1 MKQKIAV
8 MLIMIMTVTIMF
20 SSFAYAEADKKVGIK
35 IEFDKKAYVKGET
48 AAATLTLTGLSD
60 EKEAGL
66 KLGAFETHLKFDTNQ
81 LSYLSENSGFDD
93 GLFKTASSQDLTKE
107 FQVTTDYND
116 IIVIAFAYKPG
127 LSLDGVDTNGN
138 LKIGTVKFTIN
149 DNASDKVSDK
159 IEIGFDESEKTY
171 VTELVQPDLSSRFDI
186 TVPQEDSTADIKN
199 VIAENASATFANN
212 TVKGSINIRLS
223 KGQGAILIAQLFD
236 TSTGLTKGTVV
247 KPNLTAGTVVKP
259 NLTASANIND
269 ITFNNI
275 SDKTNLMVKY
285 YLWESFAN
293 MKALTTIQPIE
304 VQ

>member
-8 MLIMIMTVTIMF
+8 MLIMIMTATIIF
-20 SSFAYAEADKKVGIK
+20 SSFAYAEADNKVGIK

-60 EKEAGL
+60 EKDAGL
-66 KLGAFETHLKFDTNQ
+66 KLGAFETHLKFYTNQ
-81 LSYLSENSGFDD
+81 LSYLSENSGFAD
-93 GLFKTASSQDLTKE
+93 GLFKTTSSQDLTKE

-149 DNASDKVSDK
+149 DNVSNK

-171 VTELVQPDLSSRFDI
+171 VTELVQPDLSSKFDI

-212 TVKGSINIRLS
+212 TVTGSINIRLS
-223 KGQGAILIAQLFD
+223 KGQGAILITQLYD
-236 TSTGLTKGTVV
+236 TSTGLTK
-247 KPNLTAGTVVKP
+247 GTVVKP

-275 SDKTNLMVKY
+275 SNKTNLTVKY

>member
-8 MLIMIMTVTIMF
+8 MLIMIMMATIMF
-20 SSFAYAEADKKVGIK
+20 SSFAYAEADNKVGIK
-35 IEFDKKAYVKGET
+35 IEFDKKSYVKGET
-48 AAATLTLTGLSD
+48 AVATLALTGLSD
-60 EKEAGL
+60 EKDAGL

-93 GLFKTASSQDLTKE
+93 GLFKTAASQDLTKE

-127 LSLDGVDTNGN
+127 LSLDGVDTNGT

-149 DNASDKVSDK
+149 DNVSDK

-171 VTELVQPDLSSRFDI
+171 VTELVQPDLSSKFDI

-199 VIAENASATFANN
+199 VIAENASATFADN
-212 TVKGSINIRLS
+212 TVTGSINIRLS
-223 KGQGAILIAQLFD
+223 KGQGAILIAQLYD
-236 TSTGLTKGTVV
+236 NATGLTKGTVV
-247 KPNLTAGTVVKP
+247 IP

-275 SDKTNLMVKY
+275 SDKTNLTVKY

-293 MKALTTIQPIE
+293 MKALTTIQPIA

>member
-8 MLIMIMTVTIMF
+8 MLIMIMTATIMF
-20 SSFAYAEADKKVGIK
+20 SSFAYAEADNKVGIK

-66 KLGAFETHLKFDTNQ
+66 KLGAFETHLKFYTNQ
-81 LSYLSENSGFDD
+81 LSYLSENSGFAD

-149 DNASDKVSDK
+149 DNVSK

-171 VTELVQPDLSSRFDI
+171 VTELVQPDLSSKFDI

-199 VIAENASATFANN
+199 VMAENATAKFETDKVTA
-212 TVKGSINIRLS
+212 SINIRLS
-223 KGQGAILIAQLFD
+223 KGQGAILIAQLYD

-247 KPNLTAGTVVKP
+247 KPNLMD
-259 NLTASANIND
+259 SANIND

-275 SDKTNLMVKY
+275 SDKTNLTVKY

>member
-8 MLIMIMTVTIMF
+8 MLIMIMTATIMF
-20 SSFAYAEADKKVGIK
+20 SSFAYAEADNKVGIK

-60 EKEAGL
+60 EKDAGRQ
-66 KLGAFETHLKFDTNQ
+66 LGAFETHLKFDKTK
-81 LSYLSENSGFDD
+81 LTYKASVFETDLFSGTKSD
-93 GLFKTASSQDLTKE
+93 KLTKE
-107 FQVTTDYND
+107 FQPTKDYAN
-116 IIVIAFAYKPG
+116 VILVAFAYEYESG
-127 LSLDGVDTNGN
+127 ISLNSVDTNGN

-149 DNASDKVSDK
+149 DNVSDK

-171 VTELVQPDLSSRFDI
+171 VTELVQPDLSSKFDI

-199 VIAENASATFANN
+199 VIAENASATFADN
-212 TVKGSINIRLS
+212 TVTGSINIRLS
-223 KGQGAILIAQLFD
+223 KEQGAILIAQLYD
-236 TSTGLTKGTVV
+236 NATGLTKGTVV
-247 KPNLTAGTVVKP
+247 IPNP
-259 NLTASANIND
+259 TASANIND

-275 SDKTNLMVKY
+275 SDKTNLTVKY

-293 MKALTTIQPIE
+293 MKALTTIRPIE

>member
-8 MLIMIMTVTIMF
+8 MLIMIMTVTMMF
-20 SSFAYAEADKKVGIK
+20 SSFAYAEADNKVGIK

-81 LSYLSENSGFDD
+81 LSYLSENSGFAD
-93 GLFKTASSQDLTKE
+93 GLFKTTSSQDLTKE

-149 DNASDKVSDK
+149 DNVSDK

-171 VTELVQPDLSSRFDI
+171 VTELVQPDLSSKFDI

-223 KGQGAILIAQLFD
+223 KGQGAILIAQLYD
-236 TSTGLTKGTVV
+236 KATGLTK
-247 KPNLTAGTVVKP
+247 GTVVKP

-269 ITFNNI
+269 IKFNNI
-275 SDKTNLMVKY
+275 SDKTNLTVKY

-293 MKALTTIQPIE
+293 MKALTTIQPIK

>member
-8 MLIMIMTVTIMF
+8 MLIMIMMATIMF
-20 SSFAYAEADKKVGIK
+20 SSFAYAEADNKVGIK
-35 IEFDKKAYVKGET
+35 IEFDKKSYVKGET
-48 AAATLTLTGLSD
+48 AVATLALTGLSD
-60 EKEAGL
+60 EKDAGL

-93 GLFKTASSQDLTKE
+93 GLFKTAASQDLTKE

-127 LSLDGVDTNGN
+127 LSLNSVDTNGN

-149 DNASDKVSDK
+149 DNVSDK
-159 IEIGFDESEKTY
+159 IKIGFDESADTY
-171 VTELVQPDLSSRFDI
+171 VTELVQPDLSNRFDI

-212 TVKGSINIRLS
+212 MVKGSINIRLS
-223 KGQGAILIAQLFD
+223 KGQVAILIAQLYD

-247 KPNLTAGTVVKP
+247 NP

-275 SDKTNLMVKY
+275 SDKTNLTVKY

>member
-8 MLIMIMTVTIMF
+8 MLIMIMTATIMF
-20 SSFAYAEADKKVGIK
+20 SSFAYAEADNKVGIK

-60 EKEAGL
+60 EKDAGRQ
-66 KLGAFETHLKFDTNQ
+66 LGAFETHLKFDTNQ

-93 GLFKTASSQDLTKE
+93 GLFKTAASQDLTKE

-149 DNASDKVSDK
+149 DNVSDK

-171 VTELVQPDLSSRFDI
+171 VTELVQPDISSKFDI

-199 VIAENASATFANN
+199 VIAENASATFADN
-212 TVKGSINIRLS
+212 TVTGSINIRLS
-223 KGQGAILIAQLFD
+223 KGQGAILIAQLYD

-247 KPNLTAGTVVKP
+247 NP

-275 SDKTNLMVKY
+275 SDKTNLTVKY

>member
-1 MKQKIAV
+1 MKHKIAV
-8 MLIMIMTVTIMF
+8 MLIMIMMATIMF
-20 SSFAYAEADKKVGIK
+20 SSFAYAEADNKVGIK

-60 EKEAGL
+60 EKDAGL
-66 KLGAFETHLKFDTNQ
+66 KLGAFETHLKFDKTK
-81 LSYLSENSGFDD
+81 LTYKASVFETDLFSGTESD
-93 GLFKTASSQDLTKE
+93 KLTKE
-107 FQVTTDYND
+107 FQPTKDYAN
-116 IIVIAFAYKPG
+116 VILVAFAYESG
-127 LSLDGVDTNGN
+127 ISLNSVDTNGN

-149 DNASDKVSDK
+149 DKVSDK

-171 VTELVQPDLSSRFDI
+171 VTELVQPDLSSKFDI

-223 KGQGAILIAQLFD
+223 KGQGAILIAQLYD

-247 KPNLTAGTVVKP
+247 NP

-275 SDKTNLMVKY
+275 SDKTNLTVKY

>member
-8 MLIMIMTVTIMF
+8 MLIMIMTATIMF
-20 SSFAYAEADKKVGIK
+20 SSFAYAEADNKVGIK

-66 KLGAFETHLKFDTNQ
+66 KLGAFETHLKFYTNQ
-81 LSYLSENSGFDD
+81 LSYLSENSGFAD

-149 DNASDKVSDK
+149 DNVSK

-171 VTELVQPDLSSRFDI
+171 VTELVQTDLSSKFDI

-199 VIAENASATFANN
+199 VIAENATAKFETDKVTA
-212 TVKGSINIRLS
+212 SINIRLS
-223 KGQGAILIAQLFD
+223 KGQGAILIAQLYD

-247 KPNLTAGTVVKP
+247 KPNLMD
-259 NLTASANIND
+259 SANIND

-275 SDKTNLMVKY
+275 SDKTNLTVKY

>member
-8 MLIMIMTVTIMF
+8 MLIMIMTATILF
-20 SSFAYAEADKKVGIK
+20 SSFAYAEADNKVGIK

-60 EKEAGL
+60 EKDAGRQ
-66 KLGAFETHLKFDTNQ
+66 LGAFETHLKFDTNQ

-93 GLFKTASSQDLTKE
+93 GLFKTASSKDLTKE

-127 LSLDGVDTNGN
+127 LSLDGVDTNGT

-149 DNASDKVSDK
+149 DNVSDK

-171 VTELVQPDLSSRFDI
+171 VTELVQPDLSSKFDI

-199 VIAENASATFANN
+199 VIAENASATFADN
-212 TVKGSINIRLS
+212 TVTGSINIRLS
-223 KGQGAILIAQLFD
+223 KGQGAILIAQLYD
-236 TSTGLTKGTVV
+236 NATGLTKGTVV
-247 KPNLTAGTVVKP
+247 IP

-275 SDKTNLMVKY
+275 LDKTNLAVKY

>member
-8 MLIMIMTVTIMF
+8 MLIMIMMATIMF
-20 SSFAYAEADKKVGIK
+20 SSFAYAEADNKVGIK
-35 IEFDKKAYVKGET
+35 IEFDKKSYVKGET
-48 AAATLTLTGLSD
+48 AVATLALTGLSD
-60 EKEAGL
+60 EKDAGL

-93 GLFKTASSQDLTKE
+93 GLFKTAASHDLTKE

-127 LSLDGVDTNGN
+127 LSLDGVDTNGT

-149 DNASDKVSDK
+149 DNVSDK

-171 VTELVQPDLSSRFDI
+171 VTELVQPDLSSKFDI

-212 TVKGSINIRLS
+212 TVTGSINIRLS
-223 KGQGAILIAQLFD
+223 KGQGAILIAQLYD
-236 TSTGLTKGTVV
+236 NATGLTKGTVV
-247 KPNLTAGTVVKP
+247 IP

-275 SDKTNLMVKY
+275 SDKTNLTVKY

>member
-8 MLIMIMTVTIMF
+8 MLIMIMTATIMF
-20 SSFAYAEADKKVGIK
+20 SSFAYAEADNKVGIK

-60 EKEAGL
+60 EKDAGRQ
-66 KLGAFETHLKFDTNQ
+66 LGAFETHLKFDTNQ

-93 GLFKTASSQDLTKE
+93 GLFKTAASQDLTKE

-127 LSLDGVDTNGN
+127 LSLDGVDTNGT

-149 DNASDKVSDK
+149 DNVSDK

-171 VTELVQPDLSSRFDI
+171 VTELVQPDLSSKFDI

-199 VIAENASATFANN
+199 VIAENASATFADN
-212 TVKGSINIRLS
+212 TVTGSINIRLS
-223 KGQGAILIAQLFD
+223 KGQGAILIAQLYD
-236 TSTGLTKGTVV
+236 NATGLTKGTVV
-247 KPNLTAGTVVKP
+247 IPNLTA
-259 NLTASANIND
+259 LANIND

-275 SDKTNLMVKY
+275 SDKTNLTVKY

>member
-8 MLIMIMTVTIMF
+8 MLIMIMTATIMF
-20 SSFAYAEADKKVGIK
+20 SSFAYAEADNKVGIK

-60 EKEAGL
+60 EKEAEL

-81 LSYLSENSGFDD
+81 LSYLSENSGFAD

-149 DNASDKVSDK
+149 DKVSDK
-159 IEIGFDESEKTY
+159 IKIGFDESEKTY
-171 VTELVQPDLSSRFDI
+171 VTELVQPDLSSKFDI

-199 VIAENASATFANN
+199 VIAENATATFANN
-212 TVKGSINIRLS
+212 TVTGSINIRLS
-223 KGQGAILIAQLFD
+223 KGQGAILIAQLYD
-236 TSTGLTKGTVV
+236 KATGLTKGTVV
-247 KPNLTAGTVVKP
+247 KPNLTV
-259 NLTASANIND
+259 SENIND

-275 SDKTNLMVKY
+275 SDKTNLTVKY

-293 MKALTTIQPIE
+293 MKALTTIQPIK

>member
-8 MLIMIMTVTIMF
+8 MLIMIMAVTMMF
-20 SSFAYAEADKKVGIK
+20 SSFAYAEADNKVGIK

-81 LSYLSENSGFDD
+81 LSYLSENSGFAD

-127 LSLDGVDTNGN
+127 LLLDGVDTNGN

-149 DNASDKVSDK
+149 DNVSDK

-171 VTELVQPDLSSRFDI
+171 VTELVKPDLSSKFDI

-212 TVKGSINIRLS
+212 TVTGSINIRLS
-223 KGQGAILIAQLFD
+223 KGQGAILIAQLYD
-236 TSTGLTKGTVV
+236 TSTGLTK
-247 KPNLTAGTVVKP
+247 GTVVKP

-275 SDKTNLMVKY
+275 SNKTNLTVKY

>member
-8 MLIMIMTVTIMF
+8 MLIMIMTATIMF
-20 SSFAYAEADKKVGIK
+20 SSFAYAEADNKVGIK

-60 EKEAGL
+60 EKDAGRQ
-66 KLGAFETHLKFDTNQ
+66 LGAFETHLKFDTKQ

-93 GLFKTASSQDLTKE
+93 GLFKTAASQDLTKE

-127 LSLDGVDTNGN
+127 LSLEGVDTNGN

-149 DNASDKVSDK
+149 DNKSDKNVSDK
-159 IEIGFDESEKTY
+159 IKIGFDESEKTY
-171 VTELVQPDLSSRFDI
+171 VTELVRPDLSSKFDI

-199 VIAENASATFANN
+199 VIAENASATFANK

-223 KGQGAILIAQLFD
+223 NGQGAILIAQLYD
-236 TSTGLTKGTVV
+236 KATGLTKGTVV
-247 KPNLTAGTVVKP
+247 NP
-259 NLTASANIND
+259 NLTASTTINE

-275 SDKTNLMVKY
+275 SDKTNLTVKY

-293 MKALTTIQPIE
+293 MKALTTIQPID

>member
-8 MLIMIMTVTIMF
+8 MLIMIMMATIMF
-20 SSFAYAEADKKVGIK
+20 SSFAYAEADNKVGIK
-35 IEFDKKAYVKGET
+35 IEFDKKSYVKGET
-48 AAATLTLTGLSD
+48 AVATLALTGLSD
-60 EKEAGL
+60 EKDAGL

-93 GLFKTASSQDLTKE
+93 GLFKTAASQDLTKE

-116 IIVIAFAYKPG
+116 IIVIVFAYKPG

-149 DNASDKVSDK
+149 DNVSDK
-159 IEIGFDESEKTY
+159 IKIGFDESEKTY
-171 VTELVQPDLSSRFDI
+171 VTELVQPDISSKFDI

-199 VIAENASATFANN
+199 VIAEKASATFANN
-212 TVKGSINIRLS
+212 TVTGSINIRLS
-223 KGQGAILIAQLFD
+223 KGQGAILIAQLYD
-236 TSTGLTKGTVV
+236 NATGLTKGTVV
-247 KPNLTAGTVVKP
+247 IP

-275 SDKTNLMVKY
+275 SDKTNLTVKY

>member
-8 MLIMIMTVTIMF
+8 MLIMIMTATIMF
-20 SSFAYAEADKKVGIK
+20 SSFAYAEADNKVGIK

-66 KLGAFETHLKFDTNQ
+66 KLGAFETHLKFYTNQ
-81 LSYLSENSGFDD
+81 LSYLSENSGFAD

-149 DNASDKVSDK
+149 DNVSDK
-159 IEIGFDESEKTY
+159 IKIGFDESDKTY
-171 VTELVQPDLSSRFDI
+171 VTELVQPDLSSKFDI

-212 TVKGSINIRLS
+212 TVTGSINIRLS
-223 KGQGAILIAQLFD
+223 KGQAAILIAQLYD

-247 KPNLTAGTVVKP
+247 NP

-275 SDKTNLMVKY
+275 SDKTNLTVKY

>member
-8 MLIMIMTVTIMF
+8 MLIMIMTATIMF
-20 SSFAYAEADKKVGIK
+20 SSFAYAEADNKVGIK

-66 KLGAFETHLKFDTNQ
+66 KLGAFETHLKFYTNQ
-81 LSYLSENSGFDD
+81 LSYLSENSGFAD

-149 DNASDKVSDK
+149 DNVSDK

-171 VTELVQPDLSSRFDI
+171 VTELIQPDLSSKFDI

-212 TVKGSINIRLS
+212 TVTGSINIRLS
-223 KGQGAILIAQLFD
+223 KGQGAILIAQLYD
-236 TSTGLTKGTVV
+236 TSTGLTK
-247 KPNLTAGTVVKP
+247 GTVVKP

-275 SDKTNLMVKY
+275 SDKTNLTVKY

>member
-1 MKQKIAV
+1 MKHKIAV
-8 MLIMIMTVTIMF
+8 MLIMIMTVTMMF
-20 SSFAYAEADKKVGIK
+20 SSFAYAEADNKVGIK
-35 IEFDKKAYVKGET
+35 IEFDEKAYVKGET

-149 DNASDKVSDK
+149 DKVSDK

-171 VTELVQPDLSSRFDI
+171 VTELVQPDLSSKFDI

-212 TVKGSINIRLS
+212 TVTGSINIRLS
-223 KGQGAILIAQLFD
+223 KGQGAILIAQLYD

-247 KPNLTAGTVVKP
+247 KPNLMD
-259 NLTASANIND
+259 SANIND

-275 SDKTNLMVKY
+275 SDKTNLTVKY

>member
-8 MLIMIMTVTIMF
+8 MLIMIMTVTMMF
-20 SSFAYAEADKKVGIK
+20 SSFAYAEADNKVGIK

-93 GLFKTASSQDLTKE
+93 GLFKTTSSQDLTKE

-149 DNASDKVSDK
+149 DNVNK

-171 VTELVQPDLSSRFDI
+171 VTELVQPDLSNRFDI

-199 VIAENASATFANN
+199 VIAENATATFANN
-212 TVKGSINIRLS
+212 TVTGSINIRLS
-223 KGQGAILIAQLFD
+223 KGQGAILIAQLYD
-236 TSTGLTKGTVV
+236 KATGLTK
-247 KPNLTAGTVVKP
+247 GTVVKP

-275 SDKTNLMVKY
+275 SDKTNLTVKY

-293 MKALTTIQPIE
+293 MKALTTIQPIK

>member
-8 MLIMIMTVTIMF
+8 MLIMIMTATIMF
-20 SSFAYAEADKKVGIK
+20 SSFAYAEADNKVGIK

-66 KLGAFETHLKFDTNQ
+66 KLGAFETHLKFYTNQ
-81 LSYLSENSGFDD
+81 LSYLSENSGFAD

-149 DNASDKVSDK
+149 DNVSDK

-171 VTELVQPDLSSRFDI
+171 VTELVQPDLSSKFDI

-223 KGQGAILIAQLFD
+223 KGQVAILIAQLYD
-236 TSTGLTKGTVV
+236 TSTGLTK
-247 KPNLTAGTVVKP
+247 GTVVKP

-275 SDKTNLMVKY
+275 SDKTNLTVKY

-293 MKALTTIQPIE
+293 MKALTTIQPIK

>member
-8 MLIMIMTVTIMF
+8 MLIMIMTVTMIF
-20 SSFAYAEADKKVGIK
+20 SSFAYAEADNKVGIK

-48 AAATLTLTGLSD
+48 AAVTLTLTGLSD
-60 EKEAGL
+60 EKDAGL
-66 KLGAFETHLKFDTNQ
+66 KLGAFETHLKFYTNQ
-81 LSYLSENSGFDD
+81 LSYLSENSGFAD
-93 GLFKTASSQDLTKE
+93 GLFKTTSSQDLTKE

-149 DNASDKVSDK
+149 DNVSNK

-171 VTELVQPDLSSRFDI
+171 VTELVQPDLSSKFDI

-199 VIAENASATFANN
+199 VIAENASAKFETNKVTA
-212 TVKGSINIRLS
+212 SIDIRLS
-223 KGQGAILIAQLFD
+223 NGQSAILIAQLFD
-236 TSTGLTKGTVV
+236 KATGLTK
-247 KPNLTAGTVVKP
+247 GTVVKP

-275 SDKTNLMVKY
+275 SDKTNLTVKY

-293 MKALTTIQPIE
+293 MKALTTIQPKE

>member
-8 MLIMIMTVTIMF
+8 MLIMIMTVTMIF
-20 SSFAYAEADKKVGIK
+20 SSFAYAEADNKVGIK

-60 EKEAGL
+60 EKDAGRQ
-66 KLGAFETHLKFDTNQ
+66 LGAFETHLKFDTNQ
-81 LSYLSENSGFDD
+81 LSYLSENSGFAD

-149 DNASDKVSDK
+149 DNVSK

-171 VTELVQPDLSSRFDI
+171 VTELVQPDLSSKFDI
-186 TVPQEDSTADIKN
+186 TVPQENSTADIKN
-199 VIAENASATFANN
+199 VIAENATATFANN
-212 TVKGSINIRLS
+212 TVTGSINIRLS
-223 KGQGAILIAQLFD
+223 KGQGAILIAQLYD

-247 KPNLTAGTVVKP
+247 NP

-275 SDKTNLMVKY
+275 SGKTNLTVKY

>member
-1 MKQKIAV
+1 MKHKIAV
-8 MLIMIMTVTIMF
+8 MLIMIMTVTMIF
-20 SSFAYAEADKKVGIK
+20 SSFAYAEADNKVGIK

-60 EKEAGL
+60 EKDAGRQ
-66 KLGAFETHLKFDTNQ
+66 LGAFETHLKFDTNQ
-81 LSYLSENSGFDD
+81 LSYLSENSGFAD

-149 DNASDKVSDK
+149 DNVSDK
-159 IEIGFDESEKTY
+159 IEIEFDESEKSY
-171 VTELVQPDLSSRFDI
+171 VTELVQPDLSSKFDI

-199 VIAENASATFANN
+199 VIAENASAKFETDEVTA
-212 TVKGSINIRLS
+212 SINIRLS
-223 KGQGAILIAQLFD
+223 KGQGAILIAQLYD
-236 TSTGLTKGTVV
+236 TSTGLTK
-247 KPNLTAGTVVKP
+247 GTVVKP

-275 SDKTNLMVKY
+275 SDKTNLTVKY

>member
-8 MLIMIMTVTIMF
+8 MLIMIMMATIMF
-20 SSFAYAEADKKVGIK
+20 SSFAYAEADNKVGIK
-35 IEFDKKAYVKGET
+35 IEFDKKSYVKGET
-48 AAATLTLTGLSD
+48 AVATLTLTGLSD
-60 EKEAGL
+60 EKDARL

-93 GLFKTASSQDLTKE
+93 GLFKTAASQDLTKE

-116 IIVIAFAYKPG
+116 IIVIVFAYKPG

-149 DNASDKVSDK
+149 DNVSDK
-159 IEIGFDESEKTY
+159 IKIGFDESEKTY
-171 VTELVQPDLSSRFDI
+171 VTELVQPDISSKFDI

-212 TVKGSINIRLS
+212 TVTGSINIRLS
-223 KGQGAILIAQLFD
+223 KGQGAILIAQLYD
-236 TSTGLTKGTVV
+236 NATGLTKGTVV
-247 KPNLTAGTVVKP
+247 IP

-275 SDKTNLMVKY
+275 SDKTNLTVNY

-293 MKALTTIQPIE
+293 MTALTTIQPRE

>member
-1 MKQKIAV
+1 MKHKIAV
-8 MLIMIMTVTIMF
+8 MLIMIMTVTMIF
-20 SSFAYAEADKKVGIK
+20 SSFAYAEADNKVGIK

-60 EKEAGL
+60 EKDAGL
-66 KLGAFETHLKFDTNQ
+66 KLGAFETHLKFYTNQ
-81 LSYLSENSGFDD
+81 LSYLSENSGFAD

-149 DNASDKVSDK
+149 DNVSNK

-171 VTELVQPDLSSRFDI
+171 VTELVQPDLSSKFDI

-212 TVKGSINIRLS
+212 TVTGSINIRLS
-223 KGQGAILIAQLFD
+223 KGQGAILIAQLYD
-236 TSTGLTKGTVV
+236 TSTGLTK
-247 KPNLTAGTVVKP
+247 GTVVKP

-275 SDKTNLMVKY
+275 SNKTNLTVKY

>member
-8 MLIMIMTVTIMF
+8 MLIMIMTATIMF
-20 SSFAYAEADKKVGIK
+20 SSFAYAEADNNVGIK
-35 IEFDKKAYVKGET
+35 VEFDKKAYVKGET

-66 KLGAFETHLKFDTNQ
+66 KLGAFETHLKFNPNKLT
-81 LSYLSENSGFDD
+81 YKSGEFDAS
-93 GLFKTASSQDLTKE
+93 LFGGIADAELTKV
-107 FQVTTDYND
+107 FQMTTDHND
-116 IIVIAFAYKPG
+116 IIVIAFEDNKSG
-127 LSLDGVDTNGN
+127 ISLDNVDANGN

-149 DNASDKVSDK
+149 DNVSDK
-159 IEIGFDESEKTY
+159 IEIGFEESEKTY
-171 VTELVQPDLSSRFDI
+171 VTELVQPDLSSKFDI

-199 VIAENASATFANN
+199 VIAENASAKFETDKVTA
-212 TVKGSINIRLS
+212 SINIRLS
-223 KGQGAILIAQLFD
+223 KGQGAILIAQLYD
-236 TSTGLTKGTVV
+236 TSTGLTK
-247 KPNLTAGTVVKP
+247 GTVVKP

-275 SDKTNLMVKY
+275 SDKTNLTVKY

>member
-8 MLIMIMTVTIMF
+8 MLIMIMTATIMF
-20 SSFAYAEADKKVGIK
+20 SSFAYAEADNKVGIK

-66 KLGAFETHLKFDTNQ
+66 KLGAFETHLKFYTNQ
-81 LSYLSENSGFDD
+81 LSYLSENSGFAD

-171 VTELVQPDLSSRFDI
+171 VTELVQPDLSSKFDI

-223 KGQGAILIAQLFD
+223 KGQGAILIAQLYD
-236 TSTGLTKGTVV
+236 KATGLTKGTVV
-247 KPNLTAGTVVKP
+247 KPNLTA
-259 NLTASANIND
+259 SENIND

-275 SDKTNLMVKY
+275 SDKTNLTVKY

-293 MKALTTIQPIE
+293 MKALTTIQPIK

>member
-8 MLIMIMTVTIMF
+8 MLIMIMMATIMF
-20 SSFAYAEADKKVGIK
+20 SSFAYAEADNKVGIK
-35 IEFDKKAYVKGET
+35 IEFDKKSYVKGET
-48 AAATLTLTGLSD
+48 AVATLALTGLSD
-60 EKEAGL
+60 EKDAGL

-93 GLFKTASSQDLTKE
+93 GLFKTAASQDLTKE

-127 LSLDGVDTNGN
+127 LSLDGVDTNGT

-149 DNASDKVSDK
+149 DNVSDK

-171 VTELVQPDLSSRFDI
+171 VTELVQPDLSSKFDI

-199 VIAENASATFANN
+199 VIAENASATFADN
-212 TVKGSINIRLS
+212 TVTGSINIRLS
-223 KGQGAILIAQLFD
+223 KGQGAILLAQLYD
-236 TSTGLTKGTVV
+236 NATGLTKGTVV
-247 KPNLTAGTVVKP
+247 MP

-275 SDKTNLMVKY
+275 LDKTNLTVKY

>member
-8 MLIMIMTVTIMF
+8 MLIMIMTATIMF
-20 SSFAYAEADKKVGIK
+20 SSFAYAEADNKVGIK

-60 EKEAGL
+60 EKDAGL

-93 GLFKTASSQDLTKE
+93 GLFKTAASQDLTKE

-116 IIVIAFAYKPG
+116 IIVIAFAYESG
-127 LSLDGVDTNGN
+127 ISLNSVDTNGT

-149 DNASDKVSDK
+149 DNVSK

-171 VTELVQPDLSSRFDI
+171 VTELVRPDLSSKFDI

-212 TVKGSINIRLS
+212 MVKGSINIRLS
-223 KGQGAILIAQLFD
+223 KGQDAILIAQLYD

-247 KPNLTAGTVVKP
+247 IPKLTG
-259 NLTASANIND
+259 SANIND

-275 SDKTNLMVKY
+275 SDKTNLTVKY

>member
-8 MLIMIMTVTIMF
+8 MLIMIMTVTMMF
-20 SSFAYAEADKKVGIK
+20 SSFAYAEADNKVGIK

-81 LSYLSENSGFDD
+81 LSYLSENSGFAD

-138 LKIGTVKFTIN
+138 LKIGTVTFTIN
-149 DNASDKVSDK
+149 DNVSDK

-171 VTELVQPDLSSRFDI
+171 VTELVQPDLSSKFDI

-199 VIAENASATFANN
+199 VIAENATATFVNN
-212 TVKGSINIRLS
+212 TVTGSINIRLS
-223 KGQGAILIAQLFD
+223 KGQGAILIAQLYD

-247 KPNLTAGTVVKP
+247 NP

-275 SDKTNLMVKY
+275 SDKTNLTVKY

>member
-8 MLIMIMTVTIMF
+8 MLIMIMMATIMF
-20 SSFAYAEADKKVGIK
+20 SSFAYAEADNKVGIK
-35 IEFDKKAYVKGET
+35 IEFDKKSYVKGET
-48 AAATLTLTGLSD
+48 AVATLALTGLSD
-60 EKEAGL
+60 EKDAGL

-93 GLFKTASSQDLTKE
+93 GLFKTAASQDLTKE

-127 LSLDGVDTNGN
+127 LSLDGVDTNGT

-149 DNASDKVSDK
+149 DNVSDK

-171 VTELVQPDLSSRFDI
+171 VTELVQPDLSSKFDI

-212 TVKGSINIRLS
+212 TVTGSINIRLS
-223 KGQGAILIAQLFD
+223 KGQGAILIAQLYD
-236 TSTGLTKGTVV
+236 NATGLTKGTVV
-247 KPNLTAGTVVKP
+247 IP

-275 SDKTNLMVKY
+275 SNKTNLMVKY

>member
-8 MLIMIMTVTIMF
+8 MLIMIMMATIML
-20 SSFAYAEADKKVGIK
+20 SSFAYAEADNKVGIK
-35 IEFDKKAYVKGET
+35 IEFDKKSYVKGET
-48 AAATLTLTGLSD
+48 AVATLALTGLSD
-60 EKEAGL
+60 EKDAGL

-93 GLFKTASSQDLTKE
+93 GLFKTAASQDLTKE

-127 LSLDGVDTNGN
+127 LSLDGVDTNGT

-149 DNASDKVSDK
+149 DNVSDK

-171 VTELVQPDLSSRFDI
+171 VTELVQPDLSSKFDI

-199 VIAENASATFANN
+199 VIAENASATFADN
-212 TVKGSINIRLS
+212 TVTGSINIRLS
-223 KGQGAILIAQLFD
+223 KGQGAILIAQLYD
-236 TSTGLTKGTVV
+236 NATGLTKGTVV
-247 KPNLTAGTVVKP
+247 IP

-275 SDKTNLMVKY
+275 SDKTNLTVKY

-293 MKALTTIQPIE
+293 MKALTTIQPIA

>member
-1 MKQKIAV
+1 MKHKIAV
-8 MLIMIMTVTIMF
+8 MLIMIMTVTMIF
-20 SSFAYAEADKKVGIK
+20 SSFAYAEADNKVGIK

-60 EKEAGL
+60 EKDAGRQ
-66 KLGAFETHLKFDTNQ
+66 LGAFETHLKFNPNKLT
-81 LSYLSENSGFDD
+81 YKSGEFDAS
-93 GLFKTASSQDLTKE
+93 LFGGIADAELTKV
-107 FQVTTDYND
+107 FQMTTDHKD
-116 IIVIAFAYKPG
+116 IIVIAFEDNKSG
-127 LSLDGVDTNGN
+127 ISLDNVDANGN
-138 LKIGTVKFTIN
+138 LKIGTVTFDIVANTG
-149 DNASDKVSDK
+149 DNIA
-159 IEIGFDESEKTY
+159 IGFDETSY
-171 VTELVQPDLSSRFDI
+171 ITELANEDIERIAI

-223 KGQGAILIAQLFD
+223 KGQGAILIAQLYD

-247 KPNLTAGTVVKP
+247 NP

-275 SDKTNLMVKY
+275 SDKTNLTVKY

>member
-8 MLIMIMTVTIMF
+8 MLIMIMTATIMF
-20 SSFAYAEADKKVGIK
+20 SSFAYAETDKKVGIK

-149 DNASDKVSDK
+149 DKVSDK

-171 VTELVQPDLSSRFDI
+171 VTELVQPDLSSKFDI

-212 TVKGSINIRLS
+212 TVTGSINIRLS
-223 KGQGAILIAQLFD
+223 KGQDAILIAQLYD

-247 KPNLTAGTVVKP
+247 NP

-275 SDKTNLMVKY
+275 SDKTNLTVKY